1 MDCAAPTLERR
12 HRQILLFAKLLHR
25 IITAIEPLYQFTPL
39 LNSLSC
45 SPCTHC
51 LTPLLLGTKTL
62 GNVAAFLNTVA
73 HRALTFT
80 GLNPTSLIKKAGL
93 NIAGDLV
100 SQLNDVNGLAE
111 CLSLPQALTAGLLS
125 TLPLPAADDLIKNG
139 VVPGVAGAID
149 ALGQSLSGDVAK
161 SIGEQFES

>member
-1 MDCAAPTLERR
+1 MDCAAPTLKRR

-73 HRALTFT
+73 HRALTVKLLPVT
-80 GLNPTSLIKKAGL
+80 LRQASVSPVNSCRTSVTLEHSLGRFNFPI
-93 NIAGDLV
+93 DL
-100 SQLNDVNGLAE
+100 SAE
-111 CLSLPQALTAGLLS
+111 SIEQWLR
-125 TLPLPAADDLIKNG
+125 
-139 VVPGVAGAID
+139 AI
-149 ALGQSLSGDVAK
+149 GQSSV
-161 SIGEQFES
+161 